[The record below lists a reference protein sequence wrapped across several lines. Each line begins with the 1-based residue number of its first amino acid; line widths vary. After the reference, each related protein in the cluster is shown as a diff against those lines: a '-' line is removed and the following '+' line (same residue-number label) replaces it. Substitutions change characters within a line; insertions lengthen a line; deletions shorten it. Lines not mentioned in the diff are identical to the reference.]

1 MDKTEFKLM
10 LLRTSF
16 GVMACDGQIHPLE
29 IEELKEISEHTPFL
43 KGIDLESELN
53 TITAE
58 FNERKRMFFS
68 DNFKQLAEAELDES
82 EKLIVID
89 IVLRMISAD
98 HRIDENEAR
107 YLRAIKKR
115 LNIPDEL
122 IQQRFGEVKELGI
135 ESPQQYAAMSLE
147 DIVSNF
153 SVMDVPELK
162 ISGKQD

>member
-29 IEELKEISEHTPFL
+29 IEELKEISEHTPYL

-82 EKLIVID
+82 EKLIVI
-89 IVLRMISAD
+89 
-98 HRIDENEAR
+98 
-107 YLRAIKKR
+107 
-115 LNIPDEL
+115 
-122 IQQRFGEVKELGI
+122 
-135 ESPQQYAAMSLE
+135 
-147 DIVSNF
+147 
-153 SVMDVPELK
+153 
-162 ISGKQD
+162 